1 MYYYNPW
8 NLDYKQPFG
17 AVKVG
22 QAILLKFDANQT
34 QVEVKCIIRR
44 DFGKRYE
51 FLMSRDESGFFTVTI
66 PFDEN
71 AGLYFYYFE
80 ILEGS
85 DWEQNKRFYGSSGI
99 GGEGLLY
106 TDENDV
112 KPYQLTV
119 FEKEDKAPA
128 GIVKQF
134 SIKFSQIVSIMEMKM
149 VKSIIQN
156 PILLSMEE
164 NG

>member
-106 TDENDV
+106 TNENDI

-119 FEKEDKAPA
+119 FE
-128 GIVKQF
+128 
-134 SIKFSQIVSIMEMKM
+134 
-149 VKSIIQN
+149 
-156 PILLSMEE
+156 
-164 NG
+164 

>member
-51 FLMSRDESGFFTVTI
+51 FLMSRDESGF
-66 PFDEN
+66 
-71 AGLYFYYFE
+71 LQS
-80 ILEGS
+80 LS
-85 DWEQNKRFYGSSGI
+85 H
-99 GGEGLLY
+99 L
-106 TDENDV
+106 
-112 KPYQLTV
+112 
-119 FEKEDKAPA
+119 
-128 GIVKQF
+128 
-134 SIKFSQIVSIMEMKM
+134 MKM
-149 VKSIIQN
+149 LVFIFT
-156 PILLSMEE
+156 ILKFWRAQIGNKTSVFMGVLE
-164 NG
+164 